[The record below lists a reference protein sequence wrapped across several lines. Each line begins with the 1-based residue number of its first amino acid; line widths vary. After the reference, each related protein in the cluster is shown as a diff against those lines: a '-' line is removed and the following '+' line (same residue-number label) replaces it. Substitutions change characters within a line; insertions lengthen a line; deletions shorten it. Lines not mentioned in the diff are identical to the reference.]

1 MKERREGRVKRESK
15 EEERRRVERGGR
27 GGGREEE
34 EERRKRRGRE
44 RERGVGGS
52 VKGRSQL
59 TTSMKAAS
67 LEIGI
72 VV

>member
-1 MKERREGRVKRESK
+1 MKERREGRVKRK
-15 EEERRRVERGGR
+15 R

-34 EERRKRRGRE
+34 E
-44 RERGVGGS
+44 RERGGGS